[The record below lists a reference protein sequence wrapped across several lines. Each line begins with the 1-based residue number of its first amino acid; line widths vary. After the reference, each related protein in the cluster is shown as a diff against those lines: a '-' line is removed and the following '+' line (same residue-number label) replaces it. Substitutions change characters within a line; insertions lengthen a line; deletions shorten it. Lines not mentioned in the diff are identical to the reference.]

1 MKNAIIAEA
10 SGMIGNLVLEH
21 CLSSP
26 EIAQVTSLVRK
37 KKRTRNILN
46 QRKLLAGILEILKNK
61 DILEFTS

>member
-1 MKNAIIAEA
+1 MKNAIIAGA

-37 KKRTRNILN
+37 KNGQGTFKTNGN
-46 QRKLLAGILEILKNK
+46 C
-61 DILEFTS
+61 